1 MMTTGRHRHIDWASR
16 EVRVRVAAVT
26 TCAALVA
33 GALAAYA
40 VSSAGGSAAAKRAAV
55 TSAPSPT
62 ALPPASPA
70 EGHSPRLTRELSGP
84 LSRTGVHRSSSA
96 VALSTRSRQATTT
109 AASTFL
115 NGIDVASFQHPNNAA
130 IDWTQVAGAG
140 YTFAAVKATENTN
153 YVNPYY
159 SNDAT
164 AATTAGM
171 YVAAYHFAIPNA
183 STGAAQADWAAQ
195 NAGTA
200 QNAADYQVGGH
211 YLPLMLDLEYD
222 PYNKTDHLNECY
234 GLTPSAMVS
243 WISSFMTEATTLT
256 GAAPVIYTPANW
268 WDTCTGGSTAFG
280 GDVIWIPAYSVATP
294 GTLPA
299 GWNTWAMWQYT
310 SSGSVPGI
318 TGAVDL
324 DYFSGGPQAEQTA
337 ANAPASVQI
346 YTLNALAG
354 QQVSY
359 TATGLPPGVS
369 ISSAGGITGTPTAPG
384 SYQVTVTASSSAA
397 VLPATVSF
405 TWAVQQQQAPAI
417 TSAAQVAFGTGVAG
431 SFTVKA
437 SGVPSP
443 TFSESGA
450 LPAGVTF
457 GSDGVLAGTPAA
469 GTGGRYP
476 IVISAANSVGTA
488 TQAFTLT
495 VNAAGGVVGDVT
507 GDGVADVLA
516 IAPGGNL
523 WLYPNTRSGGANMF
537 GGPRSL
543 VGSGWTGYTLAA
555 VARLYGSARAGILAR
570 DAAGTLW
577 YYPNSGG
584 TGSNT
589 FGTRI
594 LVGSGWSGY
603 TVFGL
608 ADLYRTGRPGII
620 ARDLAGTL
628 WYYPNTGGT
637 GTNTFGVRIQV
648 GAGWTGYTGD
658 IADINGDGRPDLLA
672 VNPAGTM
679 WLYPNTGG
687 SGSSTFGV
695 RTEVGAGWIGYHA
708 IDAGRL
714 TSASRASVL
723 AVDPAGTMW
732 YYPNTGGS
740 GTNTFGVRIQVGAGW
755 TGFAIN

>member
-70 EGHSPRLTRELSGP
+70 EGHSPRLTRDLSGP

-200 QNAADYQVGGH
+200 QNAADYRVGGH

-256 GAAPVIYTPANW
+256 GAAPMIYTPTNW

-280 GDVIWIPAYSVATP
+280 GDVLWIPAYSVATP

-369 ISSAGGITGTPTAPG
+369 ISSTGGITGTPTAPG
-384 SYQVTVTASSSAA
+384 TYQVTVTPSSSAA
-397 VLPATVSF
+397 VLPASVSF
-405 TWAVQQQQAPAI
+405 TWQVTAPAVGVEGPHAQLWVQAPQLGGGWHSLGG
-417 TSAAQVAFGTGVAG
+417 TLAAPPAVAA
-431 SFTVKA
+431 
-437 SGVPSP
+437 PP
-443 TFSESGA
+443 N
-450 LPAGVTF
+450 PNGVTPAQPLF
-457 GSDGVLAGTPAA
+457 IATSTNKQLYIRSLSTSWARLGAASMPCTGGPAA
-469 GTGGRYP
+469 VITGT
-476 IVISAANSVGTA
+476 
-488 TQAFTLT
+488 TLT
-495 VNAAGGVVGDVT
+495 VACRGTDNALWYNTAALPSSGFPQFTGPWTSLGGSLT
-507 GDGVADVLA
+507 ADPA
-516 IAPGGNL
+516 AAPV
-523 WLYPNTRSGGANMF
+523 GGA
-537 GGPRSL
+537 
-543 VGSGWTGYTLAA
+543 VT
-555 VARLYGSARAGILAR
+555 
-570 DAAGTLW
+570 
-577 YYPNSGG
+577 
-584 TGSNT
+584 
-589 FGTRI
+589 
-594 LVGSGWSGY
+594 
-603 TVFGL
+603 
-608 ADLYRTGRPGII
+608 
-620 ARDLAGTL
+620 
-628 WYYPNTGGT
+628 
-637 GTNTFGVRIQV
+637 
-648 GAGWTGYTGD
+648 
-658 IADINGDGRPDLLA
+658 
-672 VNPAGTM
+672 
-679 WLYPNTGG
+679 
-687 SGSSTFGV
+687 
-695 RTEVGAGWIGYHA
+695 
-708 IDAGRL
+708 
-714 TSASRASVL
+714 
-723 AVDPAGTMW
+723 
-732 YYPNTGGS
+732 
-740 GTNTFGVRIQVGAGW
+740 
-755 TGFAIN
+755 